1 MYPKG
6 LVENVVG
13 VVCCFAL
20 LMAPAAIVVA
30 IKAVISTAKPGD

>member
-20 LMAPAAIVVA
+20 LMALAAIVVA